1 MQTSLEITNN
11 YSQQFLIII
20 RVNKDCISVL
30 YMLNNDVQVEVVSVS
45 GGGLPVS
52 LSLEDLHTTHS
63 ADSLLVGARLAV
75 VRPNL
80 VDLLLQHIHVSNR
93 NQPSNR

>member
-1 MQTSLEITNN
+1 MQTSLEKPNS
-11 YSQQFLIII
+11 YSQQIII
-20 RVNKDCISVL
+20 IVHVNKDCISVL
-30 YMLNNDVQVEVVSVS
+30 YMLNNDGQVEVIS